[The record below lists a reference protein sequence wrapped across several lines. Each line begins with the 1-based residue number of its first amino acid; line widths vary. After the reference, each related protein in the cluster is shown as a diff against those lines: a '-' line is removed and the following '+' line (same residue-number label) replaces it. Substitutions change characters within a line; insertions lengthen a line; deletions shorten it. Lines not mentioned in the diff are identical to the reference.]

1 MAENIKNWKEL
12 WDDNYRGKGATEE
25 LSRFTKDLNFG
36 SKKGVTY
43 LPWATVERIF
53 KMQDGTYEIIKT
65 GDSYVECDSY
75 FIGQEIDKLNGIV
88 VEKFNNAFFVNVKV
102 DWKGQTYTERYP
114 LQDSSSSPLTRWT
127 QNDLN
132 KAFQRGKVK
141 AIAIVSGIGYKL
153 YEDGDLQFEDEGINE
168 NTLKEKSKVESF
180 KIKKLPTKEPEKVEV
195 KEEKKVEEVKEPVK
209 EIKKVEEEIEK
220 EIRIHADSGEVL
232 DFKEEI
238 KKVEE
243 DVMAGIGDVPRDKME
258 TEIKRVFLSVP
269 AKQVKIQE
277 YMKTKEEEKNVKT
290 IYQLTDEELKEVYKI
305 AI

>member
-25 LSRFTKDLNFG
+25 LSKFTKDLNFG

-168 NTLKEKSKVESF
+168 NTLKEKSKVESI
-180 KIKKLPTKEPEKVEV
+180 KIKKLPTKEPEKVEF

-209 EIKKVEEEIEK
+209 EIKKVEEVKKPIE
-220 EIRIHADSGEVL
+220 EV
-232 DFKEEI
+232 

>member
-25 LSRFTKDLNFG
+25 LSKFTKDLNFG

-168 NTLKEKSKVESF
+168 NTLKEKSKVESI
-180 KIKKLPTKEPEKVEV
+180 KIKKLPTKEPEKVEF

-209 EIKKVEEEIEK
+209 EIKKVEEVKKPIE
-220 EIRIHADSGEVL
+220 EV
-232 DFKEEI
+232 

-277 YMKTKEEEKNVKT
+277 YMKTKEEERNVKT
-290 IYQLTDEELKEVYKI
+290 IYQLTDEELKEVYNI
-305 AI
+305 VI

>member
-25 LSRFTKDLNFG
+25 LSKFTKDLNFG

-75 FIGQEIDKLNGIV
+75 SIGQELDKLNGIV
-88 VEKFNNAFFVNVKV
+88 VEKFNNAFFVNIKV

-153 YEDGDLQFEDEGINE
+153 YEDGDLQFEDEGIND

-195 KEEKKVEEVKEPVK
+195 KEVKEPLKEVKKVEEIKEPEKEVK
-209 EIKKVEEEIEK
+209 KIVEVKKVEEIKEPEK
-220 EIRIHADSGEVL
+220 EV
-232 DFKEEI
+232 

-243 DVMAGIGDVPRDKME
+243 DVMAEIGEVPRDKME

-269 AKQVKIQE
+269 TKQVKIQA
-277 YMKTKEEEKNVKT
+277 YMKTKEEERNVKT
-290 IYQLTDEELKEVYKI
+290 IYQLTDEELKEVYNI
-305 AI
+305 VI